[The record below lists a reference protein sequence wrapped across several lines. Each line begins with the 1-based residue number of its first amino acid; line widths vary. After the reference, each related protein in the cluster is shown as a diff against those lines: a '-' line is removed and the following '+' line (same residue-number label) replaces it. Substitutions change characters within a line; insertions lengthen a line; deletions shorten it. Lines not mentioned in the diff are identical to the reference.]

1 VTEGL
6 LFFDKDFGFA
16 GLASGSQSYSSI
28 FVTRDGGVTFERVQ
42 LPMDTV
48 SQLPDLAAECG
59 FTVDDYDYFSMP
71 EKENDVLTIKA
82 LTEAGEKEGILFQ
95 SRDDGET
102 WEYAGITS
110 E

>member
-1 VTEGL
+1 
-6 LFFDKDFGFA
+6 
-16 GLASGSQSYSSI
+16 
-28 FVTRDGGVTFERVQ
+28 
-42 LPMDTV
+42 
-48 SQLPDLAAECG
+48 
-59 FTVDDYDYFSMP
+59 MP